1 VSVATTRREFGTGPL
16 ARAAAL
22 IHTLL
27 TVELLFLLCAAPGLA
42 VLVLVGRDASNLP
55 LVAACAL
62 PLGPAF
68 SAVLGAVHRRGTD
81 LADLRPARAFWR
93 SYRQSLPGVLGV
105 CLPPLA
111 WCTVLAMNIA
121 HLDAAGLPGWW
132 LVPLTLVLV
141 TAAVWGV
148 NALVIHALFAFR
160 LRDIARLAGHYLT
173 RTPSVSLGI
182 ACLLAVA
189 ASLTARWSEAV
200 LMLLVPVFALALLR
214 ISRPMIAD
222 LRKEFVA

>member
-1 VSVATTRREFGTGPL
+1 MSVDTRRREFGTGPL

-22 IHTLL
+22 LHTLL

-42 VLVLVGRDASNLP
+42 ALVLVRRDASGLP
-55 LVAACAL
+55 LAAACAL

-93 SYRQSLPGVLGV
+93 GYRQSLPGVLGIWV
-105 CLPPLA
+105 PLLA
-111 WCTVLAMNIA
+111 WYAVLATNIA
-121 HLDAAGLPGWW
+121 HLGAAGLPGWW

-141 TAAVWGV
+141 VATVWGV
-148 NALVIHALFAFR
+148 NALVIHALFTFR
-160 LRDIARLAGHYLT
+160 VRDVARLAGYYLT

-182 ACLLAVA
+182 GCLLAVA
-189 ASLTARWSEAV
+189 AALTVRWSEAV
-200 LMLLVPVFALALLR
+200 PMLLAPVFALALLG
-214 ISRPMIAD
+214 ISRPMIAH
-222 LRKEFVA
+222 LRAEFTA